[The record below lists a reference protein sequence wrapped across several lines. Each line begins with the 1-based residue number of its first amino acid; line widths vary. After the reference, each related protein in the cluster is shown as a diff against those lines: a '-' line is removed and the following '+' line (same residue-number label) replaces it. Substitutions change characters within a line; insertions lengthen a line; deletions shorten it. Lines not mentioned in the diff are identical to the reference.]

1 MALTTTNLCPNKT
14 LKGYLWFTSLTFIF
28 HFFEVLVPSVI
39 TMEYLVIRPWG
50 SFGLPGFVWSPWIQ
64 QWCCTGSLEAA
75 VELELPRLTTFPAYK
90 GTEKGGRPRCS
101 RCHIPIADLRQGYVR
116 AVLDSLPVWAGED
129 VAETKVALLIFPP
142 CCFSYANMNSTS
154 SRVLCFCPVFVLFC
168 TSGSEAVLR
177 FVCSSLR
184 WQKLDLFF
192 FLFFFQNVS

>member
-1 MALTTTNLCPNKT
+1 M
-14 LKGYLWFTSLTFIF
+14 
-28 HFFEVLVPSVI
+28 
-39 TMEYLVIRPWG
+39 
-50 SFGLPGFVWSPWIQ
+50 
-64 QWCCTGSLEAA
+64 
-75 VELELPRLTTFPAYK
+75 ELELPRLTTFPAYK
-90 GTEKGGRPRCS
+90 GTDKGGRPRCS

-177 FVCSSLR
+177 FACSSLR

-192 FLFFFQNVS
+192 FLFFFPECILSNTLNRWIHVPVTKSNAMKSRPAFTLNIPFKKKSYFSYVVSGGSSKKTLLWL